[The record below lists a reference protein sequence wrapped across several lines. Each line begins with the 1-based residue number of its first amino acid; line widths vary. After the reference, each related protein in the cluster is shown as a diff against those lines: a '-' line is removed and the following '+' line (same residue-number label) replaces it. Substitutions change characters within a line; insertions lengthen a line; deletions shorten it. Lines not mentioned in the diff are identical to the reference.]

1 MMPGRAQAPA
11 RKIDPYRRAL
21 YGKVAVARKQ
31 LRLDEEAYRDL
42 LEARYRKRSLKR
54 LSNAQLVDLIE
65 HFKSLGFKP
74 APPKSRA
81 RRASARVPA
90 MSAKIRALW
99 RALWDLGVVREPG
112 DKALAAFIRRQ
123 TGLDSPS
130 WMDGE
135 GAYRAIEALKAMAER
150 EGGVDWRAHKNPR
163 VCVVYAQWWRLGQLG
178 ALRIPAREALNAW
191 LHGQVSRCR
200 TDVELLDD
208 AQLDDAQARLGRW
221 LRRALP
227 RIS

>member
-1 MMPGRAQAPA
+1 MTAPA
-11 RKIDPYRRAL
+11 RKVDPHRRAL
-21 YGKVAVARKQ
+21 YGKVAIARRQ
-31 LRLDEEAYRDL
+31 LGLDEETYRDL
-42 LEARYRKRSLKR
+42 VEGRYGKRSLKR

-99 RALWDLGVVREPG
+99 RALWDLGVARDPG
-112 DKALAAFIRRQ
+112 DKALAGFIRRQ
-123 TGLDSPS
+123 AGVDSPS

-150 EGGVDWRAHKNPR
+150 EGGVDWRECTNPR
-163 VCVVYAQWWRLGQLG
+163 VCVVRAQWRRLGQLG
-178 ALRIPAREALNAW
+178 VLRIPTWEALNVW
-191 LHGQVSRCR
+191 LHGKVSPCR
-200 TDVELLDD
+200 TVLDD

-221 LRRALP
+221 LRRALEKA
-227 RIS
+227 R